1 MWFVITHIP
10 GDCYRG
16 RFRSLMLCRSYV
28 RARKY
33 VILCV
38 YAFLCLLCVSALAY
52 VRGFMHECVRVCV
65 VCVCVQVYLCVFAS
79 VRMCAHVYASICAQ
93 MRTYPRLF
101 TRFHKT
107 QKVKQNAY
115 WSDKTKQNVQIC
127 QGILFFIAA
136 DNIGSKNK
144 ETNK

>member
-52 VRGFMHECVRVCV
+52 VRGFMHEFVSVCL

-79 VRMCAHVYASICAQ
+79 VRMCMRPYAHKCALTHVYLHVSTKHKRLN
-93 MRTYPRLF
+93 RTLI
-101 TRFHKT
+101 
-107 QKVKQNAY
+107 NE
-115 WSDKTKQNVQIC
+115 TKQNKMRNFSRESFS
-127 QGILFFIAA
+127 L
-136 DNIGSKNK
+136 
-144 ETNK
+144 